1 MIATANAATMQALAN
16 QMGLGRHQHHHQVA
30 ESGYT
35 LIPSNEQARQQ
46 LYNFDYSEDQSEED
60 IDSEE

>member
-1 MIATANAATMQALAN
+1 MQALAN
-16 QMGLGRHQHHHQVA
+16 QMGLGRHQHHHQGD